1 MASRGRA
8 TPTRGGSTTMT
19 LACCLCSPR
28 GRSSTPLRSI
38 GCGASASSASA
49 GSISPTAGKR
59 CHGQPSRTL
68 HSEFAMKLLTTRRAR
83 AAAESGA
90 HGCSVLAAGLTVVGD
105 IETGGTVRIDG
116 RLEGSV
122 RRAGSIIIGVDAV
135 VQGNV
140 SAREVVVGGSVQGNI
155 NAVDRV
161 ELQPTS
167 V

>member
-1 MASRGRA
+1 
-8 TPTRGGSTTMT
+8 
-19 LACCLCSPR
+19 
-28 GRSSTPLRSI
+28 
-38 GCGASASSASA
+38 
-49 GSISPTAGKR
+49 
-59 CHGQPSRTL
+59 
-68 HSEFAMKLLTTRRAR
+68 MKLLTTRRAR

-105 IETGGTVRIDG
+105 IETEGTVRIDG

-122 RRAGSIIIGVDAV
+122 RRAGSIIIGTDAV

-167 V
+167 VVTGDVEANAVLIQEGATLRGRMCVRHRGDGSHEQPRHTATTDDAAESVAVPTPLASGAR

>member
-1 MASRGRA
+1 
-8 TPTRGGSTTMT
+8 
-19 LACCLCSPR
+19 
-28 GRSSTPLRSI
+28 
-38 GCGASASSASA
+38 
-49 GSISPTAGKR
+49 
-59 CHGQPSRTL
+59 
-68 HSEFAMKLLTTRRAR
+68 MKLLTTRRAR

-167 V
+167 VVTGDVEANAVLIQEGATLRGRMCVRHRDGSHEQPRHDAATDDAAESVAVPTPLASGAR